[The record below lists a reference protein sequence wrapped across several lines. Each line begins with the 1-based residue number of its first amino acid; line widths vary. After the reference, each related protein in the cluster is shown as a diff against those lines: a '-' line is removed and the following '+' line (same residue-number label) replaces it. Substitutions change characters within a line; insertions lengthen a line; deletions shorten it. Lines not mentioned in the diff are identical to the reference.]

1 VQPVSTPSFPVT
13 RFTLLRRLP
22 DSEDLAAWET
32 FVGIYV
38 PVVCRFAVGR
48 GCSPEAAG
56 ELTKAV
62 MTRVAECIGEFD
74 PDAGNG
80 GRFRD
85 WLYKLVVE
93 EFAARHPDLP
103 THESSGEWP
112 ATTTRDPA
120 VDEAASPEDLWEKE
134 YRRMAYRRAADEMVQ
149 ELGGG
154 QPWEIFRRTILE
166 REDPARVAAEL
177 GTTLGAVY
185 LARSRVLARMR
196 ERIAGIEVD
205 WESGAARMSARLGD
219 DATK

>member
-1 VQPVSTPSFPVT
+1 VQPVSSTQFPVT

-22 DSEDLAAWET
+22 DAEDLAAWET

-38 PVVCRFAVGR
+38 PVVCGFAVGR

-62 MTRVAECIGEFD
+62 MVRVAERIGEFD
-74 PDAGNG
+74 PDSREG

-85 WLYKLVVE
+85 WLYGLVME
-93 EFAARHPDLP
+93 EFAVRHPDLQTP
-103 THESSGEWP
+103 ESDGEWP
-112 ATTTRDPA
+112 VTTTHELAGGDA
-120 VDEAASPEDLWEKE
+120 EKPEDLWEKE
-134 YRRMAYRRAADEMVQ
+134 YRRMAYRRATDEMVR

-154 QPWEIFRRTILE
+154 QPWEIFRRTILQ
-166 REDPARVAAEL
+166 REEPARVASEL

-196 ERIAGIEVD
+196 ERIAAIEVD
-205 WESGAARMSARLGD
+205 WESGAARMSERLGD
-219 DATK
+219 DAP